1 MAAWSIVF
9 FWSVDAAVPAKV
21 TVSTLTVRLKS
32 VIDALSVKIGPAL
45 EKSSAS
51 TLGSILIW
59 SMTLTPGPSAPLSVF
74 ISVALAESS
83 GKSPLS
89 VMLLP
94 LRLIES
100 GARDNFGAPG
110 LLDGAALLG
119 PAPDRVWS

>member
-1 MAAWSIVF
+1 MAAWSILF
-9 FWSVDAAVPAKV
+9 FWSVEAAVPAKV

-32 VIDALSVKIGPAL
+32 VIDALSVKIGPAF

-59 SMTLTPGPSAPLSVF
+59 SMTLTPAPRAPLSVF
-74 ISVALAESS
+74 ISTAFAESS

-94 LRLIES
+94 LRLIDS
-100 GARDNFGAPG
+100 GARDNFEAPG
-110 LLDGAALLG
+110 LLDGVAEPD
-119 PAPDRVWS
+119 PAWSETA